1 MAATDAE
8 WARDVERR
16 LKALERASAMRVGQ
30 WTITQQGNGSLW
42 ALGDDGRQVRLA
54 QSIVDMT

>member
-1 MAATDAE
+1 MAGTDAE

-16 LKALERASAMRVGQ
+16 LQSLERATTMRVGQ
-30 WTITQQGNGSLW
+30 WTITTQGQGSLW

-54 QSIVDMT
+54 QSVQDMN